1 MLHKFVILF
10 KEVRKWEKYHQFH
23 SEHGDEDNGA
33 ADSQSPLRDMV
44 RSTLL
49 HLGLLD
55 GLSGKTGRFDISRNF
70 ANCFQDWCGLWPD
83 R

>member
-1 MLHKFVILF
+1 MDK
-10 KEVRKWEKYHQFH
+10 RT
-23 SEHGDEDNGA
+23 SGGNSGA

-49 HLGLLD
+49 HLGLL
-55 GLSGKTGRFDISRNF
+55 GGPSGKTGQFDISRNF
-70 ANCFQDWCGLWPD
+70 ANCFQDLRGLWPD

>member
-1 MLHKFVILF
+1 MAKSTSRSHF
-10 KEVRKWEKYHQFH
+10 
-23 SEHGDEDNGA
+23 EHGDGVMRLQTANA
-33 ADSQSPLRDMV
+33 HFRNMV

-49 HLGLLD
+49 HLGLL
-55 GLSGKTGRFDISRNF
+55 GGPSGKTGRFDISRNF